1 MTEEKEFT
9 VEEKLEILN
18 QQIGFMLQALAELD
32 AQVASMGNFL
42 QMVFSLS
49 APKPEEEEA
58 PADDQSQS

>member
-1 MTEEKEFT
+1 MTEEKELT

-32 AQVASMGNFL
+32 SQVVSMGNFL

-49 APKPEEEEA
+49 APKPEEDA
-58 PADDQSQS
+58 ADVEPQS